1 MKNVSEI
8 GHHLN
13 FSRYFLNLSWRLAP
27 LVLLPLV
34 VATFMF
40 SGGGEKITG
49 DIEGQDYPR
58 LYYHVLPV
66 VLSAEF
72 LGHPYDH
79 TADNLVRQ
87 IVWSQPLDQ
96 SINLTIKKSIEEI
109 KKISPSQ
116 DRYYWMVDDRGFADF
131 AFVAFKLFGFEMA
144 SLSKL
149 WFVLLAIFTIFLTI
163 TAWNKPKFLL
173 FNVLYLTAL
182 IVSVGL
188 FQKTNIGDDPRYP
201 MLHLTESRFFELLA
215 IPVLLAGLS
224 TLDCRNKKLVSLYSI
239 FIGAS
244 FYFLSSI
251 RSTCKVYFYAL
262 IIGVVVKLIINWKS
276 RIYKKSSNA
285 LLYLT
290 LFLAT
295 ITYLSLTFLG
305 HQIESEKYESIG
317 KRTVFHNAL
326 MGFAYSTNIGGRY
339 GISVSDH
346 DALAFVIALRETDD
360 LDQAANLKRL
370 DQVNFR
376 ARAQIA
382 LNWDPGTFDWEE
394 YERDARI
401 TFFRIIRENPKS
413 SLQLFLVEKPRAL
426 INQVIDKTSGSLDS
440 RFPPIQQQLLMMAIF
455 VFGVSVLW
463 RGRQASALFAQAI
476 SLLLVCLGSLQ
487 SILFYPGVTQMGVLI
502 VSISIFILSSAVS
515 IGFLCRNKVRGFS
528 GDTIFNGNFNTKDDE
543 ST

>member
-1 MKNVSEI
+1 MKNSSEI
-8 GHHLN
+8 GHDLN
-13 FSRYFLNLSWRLAP
+13 FSRYLLNRTWRLVP

-34 VATFMF
+34 VATFVF
-40 SGGGEKITG
+40 SGGGKITG
-49 DIEGQDYPR
+49 DIKGIDYQR

-382 LNWDPGTFDWEE
+382 LSWDPGTFDWEE

-502 VSISIFILSSAVS
+502 VSISTFILSSAVS